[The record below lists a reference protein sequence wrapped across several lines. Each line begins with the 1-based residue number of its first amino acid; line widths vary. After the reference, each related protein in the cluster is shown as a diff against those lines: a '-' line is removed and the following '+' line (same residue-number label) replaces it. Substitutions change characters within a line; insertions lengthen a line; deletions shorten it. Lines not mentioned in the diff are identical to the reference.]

1 MSDRGGDNRQ
11 EQGGDKPQRQARER
25 LEVGVRLFVLSGCL
39 LAVIGF
45 ISRASGWMLLTST
58 VGPTAYVLL
67 AHPTSAAAKLRSAL
81 IGHGCAIVC
90 GLGCLAAFSL
100 WNHPSV
106 AQLNKDTPAQVG
118 AQAVAVGATLL
129 LLTLLDAHHPPAAA
143 TALLITSGIARP
155 GPLLSGMLV
164 GLAAVLAAAFLLARV
179 PGFRQ
184 ETGRQNE

>member
-11 EQGGDKPQRQARER
+11 EQSGDKPQRQARER
-25 LEVGVRLFVLSGCL
+25 LEVGVRLFVLAGCL

-45 ISRASGWMLLTST
+45 IGHSSGWMLLTST

-67 AHPTSAAAKLRSAL
+67 AHPASEAARLRSGL
-81 IGHGCAIVC
+81 IGHGCAIGC
-90 GLGCLAAFSL
+90 GLACLAAFGL

-106 AQLNKDTPAQVG
+106 VQQNKDTPAQVG
-118 AQAVAVGATLL
+118 AQAIAVGATLL
-129 LLTLLDAHHPPAAA
+129 LLTLLDAHHAPAAA

-155 GPLLSGMLV
+155 GPPLFGMLA
-164 GLAAVLAAAFLLARV
+164 GLAAVLAAASLLARV

-184 ETGRQNE
+184 ETARQSE